1 MIAGSDRV
9 VAFLRRRF
17 TPSAAMASTFATAF
31 EAIQRNKL
39 RSMLTSLGIVF
50 GVASVISMLAIGR
63 GAQQEILDQ
72 MKLLGANNII
82 ITPIVEQEEGKVE
95 EDASSKP
102 AEKKKFS
109 PGLTLQ
115 DGEGI
120 MSSIPGVAYVSP
132 EVVLETNAL
141 REGMKRTTKLVGID
155 STYFH
160 TSDYQLEEGSFF
172 SPVHYE
178 RAMPVAVIGHA
189 VKTKFFTR
197 EDPIGKQIKCGKLWL
212 TVIGVMKER
221 TVSKQNIQHLGLRDY
236 NLDIYSPVTTVLL
249 RYKNRALVTRRDV
262 QNASRNNN
270 NNNDGTDDS
279 QKKAVNYH
287 QLDRLVVSVQNTE
300 QIRTVAEVIS
310 RMLQRR
316 HNGVV
321 DFSVTVPEELLKQE
335 QRTKEI
341 FNIVLGAIA
350 SISLVVGG
358 IGIMNIMLASV
369 MERTKE
375 IGIRRAVGATRRT
388 VLLQFLAEATTISV
402 SGGLAGIILGFLISV
417 VIEKTAGIVTIITA
431 LSVMVS
437 FAISIT
443 IGITFGFFPAKRA
456 AEQDVI
462 TSLRYE

>member
-1 MIAGSDRV
+1 MIAGNGTVIRALIERLKPPTGFVSNI
-9 VAFLRRRF
+9 L
-17 TPSAAMASTFATAF
+17 TAF
-31 EAIQRNKL
+31 EAIKRNKL

-82 ITPIVEQEEGKVE
+82 ITPIIEQEEGKVDE
-95 EDASSKP
+95 GDQKTS
-102 AEKKKFS
+102 EKKKFS

-115 DGEGI
+115 DSESIGLT
-120 MSSIPGVAYVSP
+120 IPGVAYASP
-132 EVVLETNAL
+132 EVVMETNAL
-141 REGMKRTTKLVGID
+141 REGMKRSTKLVGVD
-155 STYFH
+155 SN
-160 TSDYQLEEGSFF
+160 FF
-172 SPVHYE
+172 SHSEYELEKGSYFSAVHF
-178 RAMPVAVIGHA
+178 RNSLPVAVIGHA

-212 TVIGVMKER
+212 TVIGVIKER
-221 TVSKQNIQHLGLRDY
+221 NITKQNIQHLGLRDY
-236 NLDIYSPVTTVLL
+236 NFDIYSPVSTVLL

-262 QNASRNNN
+262 QNASRG
-270 NNNDGTDDS
+270 NNNDNDNNGDAA

-287 QLDRLVVSVQNTE
+287 QIDRLTVSVQNTE
-300 QIRTVAEVIS
+300 QIRTIAEVIS

-316 HNGVV
+316 HNGIV

-350 SISLVVGG
+350 SISLIVGG

-375 IGIRRAVGATRRT
+375 IGIRRAVGATQRD
-388 VLLQFLAEATTISV
+388 VMLQFLAEATTISV
-402 SGGLAGIILGFLISV
+402 TGGFAGIILGFVISV
-417 VIEKTAGIVTIITA
+417 AIEQMAGIVTIIT
-431 LSVMVS
+431 LMSVFVS
-437 FAISIT
+437 FAISAT
-443 IGITFGFFPAKRA
+443 IGIAFGFFPAKRA

-462 TSLRYE
+462 MSLRYE